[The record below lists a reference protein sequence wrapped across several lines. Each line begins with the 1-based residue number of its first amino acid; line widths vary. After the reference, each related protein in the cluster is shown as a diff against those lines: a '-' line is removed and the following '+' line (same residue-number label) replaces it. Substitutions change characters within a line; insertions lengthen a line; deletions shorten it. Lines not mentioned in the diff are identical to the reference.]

1 MDTRGS
7 TSSGWRLGAGVG
19 PVARGDN
26 PQTAQIVVDFYIHKI
41 DYYQRNGKPIP
52 YAPDSV
58 SAVVTAIS
66 SSWIWVWRRMLTL
79 HQDWRSTTR
88 KLEREE
94 DRTKICSK
102 CAWSIISS
110 GAILYLLLQFIHSL
124 QIYQLIIE
132 FGLIIVL
139 IFFRYPIVL
148 YYMLNFLIISKFIEN
163 NSIYSKFQLI
173 KKLLKYT

>member
-1 MDTRGS
+1 MAYVDTRGS

-41 DYYQRNGKPIP
+41 DYYQRNRKPIS

-66 SSWIWVWRRMLTL
+66 SSWIWVWRRKLTL

-88 KLEREE
+88 KLEREG

-102 CAWSIISS
+102 CAWSNISS
-110 GAILYLLLQFIHSL
+110 GAILYLLLQFIHLENLIVMSL
-124 QIYQLIIE
+124 TLKSLSKHLNPEEVIIIDYHQE
-132 FGLIIVL
+132 LSNTI
-139 IFFRYPIVL
+139 
-148 YYMLNFLIISKFIEN
+148 KFIVERK
-163 NSIYSKFQLI
+163 IV
-173 KKLLKYT
+173 

>member
-1 MDTRGS
+1 MAYVDTRGS

-41 DYYQRNGKPIP
+41 DYYQRNGKPIS

-58 SAVVTAIS
+58 SAVVTVIS
-66 SSWIWVWRRMLTL
+66 SSWIWVWRRKLTL
-79 HQDWRSTTR
+79 YQDWRSTTR
-88 KLEREE
+88 KLEREG

-110 GAILYLLLQFIHSL
+110 GAILYLLLQFIHS
-124 QIYQLIIE
+124 
-132 FGLIIVL
+132 F
-139 IFFRYPIVL
+139 IFYELKSTF
-148 YYMLNFLIISKFIEN
+148 ISSSFNK
-163 NSIYSKFQLI
+163 SD
-173 KKLLKYT
+173 

>member
-7 TSSGWRLGAGVG
+7 TSSGWRLGGGVG
-19 PVARGDN
+19 PVVRGDN

-41 DYYQRNGKPIP
+41 DYYQRNGKPIS
-52 YAPDSV
+52 YASDSV

-66 SSWIWVWRRMLTL
+66 SSWIWVWRRKLTL

-88 KLEREE
+88 KLEREG

-110 GAILYLLLQFIHSL
+110 GAILYLLLQFIHSFIHSL
-124 QIYQLIIE
+124 EISIKIFNLDELASNEALIQKKIY
-132 FGLIIVL
+132 
-139 IFFRYPIVL
+139 Y
-148 YYMLNFLIISKFIEN
+148 
-163 NSIYSKFQLI
+163 
-173 KKLLKYT
+173 LK